1 MISCNQHDY
10 IEIVCMYH
18 YPVKLTLKSGAVI
31 AGIAV
36 DTARNEAREECIK
49 LTTETGEQLVVLDQ
63 LTTLEVTIENP
74 HLQHVVFASA
84 KP

>member
-18 YPVKLTLKSGAVI
+18 YPVKLTLKSGTVI

-74 HLQHVVFASA
+74 HLQQVAFASA